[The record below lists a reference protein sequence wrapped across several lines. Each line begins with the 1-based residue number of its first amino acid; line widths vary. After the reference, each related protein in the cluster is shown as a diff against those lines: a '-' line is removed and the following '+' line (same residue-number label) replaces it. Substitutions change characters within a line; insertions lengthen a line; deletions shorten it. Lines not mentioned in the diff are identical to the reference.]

1 MLMPA
6 VSMVARTRAMQ
17 PRTVRISFPRIAA
30 AIEQSAD
37 GKVATGS
44 LDNRTALGFSFRSH
58 GPSFVIGAVIGLVL
72 FSVARGP
79 NPVALAGGGAFLSI
93 VCAVIIARDAPKSL
107 DVTSDVML
115 IRWRYRTRTVRS
127 ADIGMVLFYVS
138 MKEAGRSDHERF
150 FDTRITI
157 PREKPLRVGFVCEG
171 VVADLMKWVPH
182 PKVTIR
188 VIGFRQAIEL
198 HPRDVSH
205 PVPGPPGS

>member
-72 FSVARGP
+72 FSVAR
-79 NPVALAGGGAFLSI
+79 SE
-93 VCAVIIARDAPKSL
+93 S
-107 DVTSDVML
+107 S
-115 IRWRYRTRTVRS
+115 
-127 ADIGMVLFYVS
+127 
-138 MKEAGRSDHERF
+138 
-150 FDTRITI
+150 
-157 PREKPLRVGFVCEG
+157 RVGRWWGLPLDCVRGHHREG
-171 VVADLMKWVPH
+171 CTE
-182 PKVTIR
+182 VTR
-188 VIGFRQAIEL
+188 RHL
-198 HPRDVSH
+198 
-205 PVPGPPGS
+205 